1 MSGTGGR
8 REVELTGRSWRWRLG
23 FEQEE
28 RVGKDVV
35 GQVEFCLDLGQVTP
49 DLLGS
54 FGSEEN
60 KTFI

>member
-1 MSGTGGR
+1 MEGR
-8 REVELTGRSWRWRLG
+8 REVELMGMSWTWRLG

-28 RVGKDVV
+28 RAGKDVV

-54 FGSEEN
+54 CQKGS
-60 KTFI
+60 